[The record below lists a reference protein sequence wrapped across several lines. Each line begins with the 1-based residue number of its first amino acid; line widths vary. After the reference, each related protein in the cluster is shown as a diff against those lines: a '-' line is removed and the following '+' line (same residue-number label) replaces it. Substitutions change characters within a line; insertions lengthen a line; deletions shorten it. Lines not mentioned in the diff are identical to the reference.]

1 MFYIFSDR
9 TPWDQMKEQ
18 SIWMLYRQLY
28 TKVSPCNPL
37 HLSMQFLSDMP
48 GSYKLF
54 LFLTATLTASNL
66 TTMLEGGGSG
76 SIPLMRHVSSVGEHV
91 SSTFQVMPIA
101 KRAET
106 FAGFDTTYDI
116 SKGQCIK

>member
-1 MFYIFSDR
+1 MGSDEG
-9 TPWDQMKEQ
+9 TEHMDAIQAAIHQGK
-18 SIWMLYRQLY
+18 
-28 TKVSPCNPL
+28 SPETTDGP
-37 HLSMQFLSDMP
+37 HLFTQFLSEMP
-48 GSYKLF
+48 GSNELF

-116 SKGQCIK
+116 SKGQCVK